1 MKLNKNEKQIIL
13 FKLKKLKKD
22 TININKQIE
31 DFSIRYNNFND
42 YKKNENINILEE
54 DDTVNFTVIDLNK
67 KYKNIIYIIKS
78 FIIKY
83 PKLFE
88 LKEKYLNH
96 KSFIKENKK
105 INKASTITNIK
116 NKNIKREDD
125 INKKNILSE
134 RNLKTNKDYFLDNI
148 ERRIKI
154 NKLKDKIKNIQIN
167 FDKAQFNTNE
177 LSYNFFDKNFITP
190 SNKNEHGLKNNSFIK
205 NESSKSNMLN
215 NMNILNSRERLLNI
229 SRKKSFQKENGNI
242 ISNQNFHINKSCKSS
257 SINLNIINDNQE
269 NMNNLSNISKFSKI
283 IPNNYPNSKKKINSI
298 KNYIKLNTNP
308 NNQDLKIK
316 EIKSTKNNKTFNFS
330 IKNILFDQKN
340 QKKIIFKKLK
350 TNMVLKDNTP
360 KCYKPIQTNNKILY
374 SKPLNYS
381 KRSKSEYLL
390 KSIKNNNIFLNLNNE
405 NYLRGFSLDNLS
417 FNKIKKQN
425 KNINIIIKKSK
436 PKIRNRTIN
445 IFNDNLNEEFDGVI
459 NKNKSF
465 SMAYKKLSNN
475 NNLNNKVIDNN
486 IIMKTQYENKE
497 LKNEINHLKKEIE
510 NFKYIFKKLS
520 SRVCKLEE
528 ENKIL
533 KKQNDEIIKLLIMN
547 NKI

>member
-1 MKLNKNEKQIIL
+1 MKEFYSKNDIKMNQLSPAEIILNLSQWLNNLKKEIDLLNYIESYAKNDKMKLNKNEKQIIL

-283 IPNNYPNSKKKINSI
+283 IPNNYPNSKKKINS
-298 KNYIKLNTNP
+298 
-308 NNQDLKIK
+308 KIK
-316 EIKSTKNNKTFNFS
+316 
-330 IKNILFDQKN
+330 
-340 QKKIIFKKLK
+340 
-350 TNMVLKDNTP
+350 
-360 KCYKPIQTNNKILY
+360 Y
-374 SKPLNYS
+374 
-381 KRSKSEYLL
+381 
-390 KSIKNNNIFLNLNNE
+390 
-405 NYLRGFSLDNLS
+405 
-417 FNKIKKQN
+417 
-425 KNINIIIKKSK
+425 KSK
-436 PKIRNRTIN
+436 
-445 IFNDNLNEEFDGVI
+445 
-459 NKNKSF
+459 
-465 SMAYKKLSNN
+465 
-475 NNLNNKVIDNN
+475 
-486 IIMKTQYENKE
+486 
-497 LKNEINHLKKEIE
+497 
-510 NFKYIFKKLS
+510 
-520 SRVCKLEE
+520 
-528 ENKIL
+528 
-533 KKQNDEIIKLLIMN
+533 
-547 NKI
+547 